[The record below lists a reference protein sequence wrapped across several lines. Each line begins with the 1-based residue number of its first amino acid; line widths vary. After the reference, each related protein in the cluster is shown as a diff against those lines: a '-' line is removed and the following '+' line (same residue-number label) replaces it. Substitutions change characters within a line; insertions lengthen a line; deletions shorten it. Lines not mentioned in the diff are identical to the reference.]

1 MYSILL
7 TILVCF
13 SIIYLVDQLI
23 HYLRDTY
30 TTKKTKDIVGY
41 QIKKYQHL
49 MDEMHEN
56 KQKQQMNHEIV
67 QEPNEMK
74 LTNADLIAMNDE
86 LNSLITDEM
95 H

>member
-1 MYSILL
+1 
-7 TILVCF
+7 
-13 SIIYLVDQLI
+13 
-23 HYLRDTY
+23 
-30 TTKKTKDIVGY
+30 
-41 QIKKYQHL
+41 

-56 KQKQQMNHEIV
+56 KQKQSTPDFT

-95 H
+95 Q

>member
-1 MYSILL
+1 MYSIII

-13 SIIYLVDQLI
+13 FIIYLVDQLI

-56 KQKQQMNHEIV
+56 KQKQSTPDFT

-95 H
+95 Q

>member
-1 MYSILL
+1 MYSIII

-13 SIIYLVDQLI
+13 FIIYLVDQLI
-23 HYLRDTY
+23 HCLRDTY

-56 KQKQQMNHEIV
+56 KQKQSTSDFTHA
-67 QEPNEMK
+67 PNEMK

-95 H
+95 Q

>member
-1 MYSILL
+1 MYSIII

-13 SIIYLVDQLI
+13 FIIYLVDQLI

-56 KQKQQMNHEIV
+56 KQKQSTHDFT
-67 QEPNEMK
+67 QESNEMK

-95 H
+95 Q

>member
-1 MYSILL
+1 MYSIII

-13 SIIYLVDQLI
+13 FIIYLVDQLI

-56 KQKQQMNHEIV
+56 KQKQFTSDFT
-67 QEPNEMK
+67 QESNEMK

-95 H
+95 Q

>member
-1 MYSILL
+1 MSSIIL

-13 SIIYLVDQLI
+13 FIIYLVDQLI

-56 KQKQQMNHEIV
+56 KQKQHIV
-67 QEPNEMK
+67 QESNEMK

-95 H
+95 M

>member
-1 MYSILL
+1 MFFNNIFSRSINSL
-7 TILVCF
+7 F
-13 SIIYLVDQLI
+13 ARYL
-23 HYLRDTY
+23 YN
-30 TTKKTKDIVGY
+30 KKTKDIVGY

-56 KQKQQMNHEIV
+56 KQKQSTPDLT
-67 QEPNEMK
+67 QESNEMK

-95 H
+95 Q

>member
-1 MYSILL
+1 MYSIII

-13 SIIYLVDQLI
+13 LIIYLVDQLI

-56 KQKQQMNHEIV
+56 KQKQSTSV
-67 QEPNEMK
+67 FTQESNEMK

-95 H
+95 M

>member
-1 MYSILL
+1 MYSIII

-13 SIIYLVDQLI
+13 FIIYLVDQLI

-56 KQKQQMNHEIV
+56 KQKQSTSV
-67 QEPNEMK
+67 FTQESNEMK

-95 H
+95 Q

>member
-1 MYSILL
+1 MYSIII

-13 SIIYLVDQLI
+13 FIIYLVDQLI

-56 KQKQQMNHEIV
+56 KQKQSTPDLT
-67 QEPNEMK
+67 QESNEMK

-95 H
+95 Q

>member
-1 MYSILL
+1 MYSIIL

-13 SIIYLVDQLI
+13 FIIYLVDQLI

-56 KQKQQMNHEIV
+56 KQKQHNIA
-67 QEPNEMK
+67 QESNEMK

-95 H
+95 M